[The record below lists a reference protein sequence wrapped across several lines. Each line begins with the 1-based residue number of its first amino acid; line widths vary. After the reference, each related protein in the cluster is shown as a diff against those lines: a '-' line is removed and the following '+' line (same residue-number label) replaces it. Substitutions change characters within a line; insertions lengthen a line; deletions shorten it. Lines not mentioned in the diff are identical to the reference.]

1 MANGV
6 GEDAIDLRLAT
17 GHLHRLVLAGRRL
30 TGVYAV
36 GRPLLH
42 PGLGWQWAAW
52 LACGPESVI
61 SDRTAADV
69 GDLLTSRRL
78 EVTIPPDA
86 RRRRAGITVHRRALD
101 PQDITTINGLPVTG
115 WPRTL
120 LDVAAVDPPKR
131 LALALDRT
139 VTLQIFDLNAID
151 DVLHRHPRAHGTPAL
166 RAAVGQMTGEG
177 ERTRSDAEVDVHWLV
192 LSSDLPRPL
201 VNHRLLGYVVDLY
214 WPLQRLIVEVDS
226 TRWHD
231 GPFARRNDH
240 ARQAILEAAGYALIR
255 VRATD
260 PPQQILQR
268 IRAALAARSVDH
280 PG

>member
-1 MANGV
+1 MIGRWQLVANGV

-86 RRRRAGITVHRRALD
+86 RRRRRAR
-101 PQDITTINGLPVTG
+101 PS
-115 WPRTL
+115 RSFS
-120 LDVAAVDPPKR
+120 ASAPPS
-131 LALALDRT
+131 
-139 VTLQIFDLNAID
+139 
-151 DVLHRHPRAHGTPAL
+151 RH
-166 RAAVGQMTGEG
+166 
-177 ERTRSDAEVDVHWLV
+177 D
-192 LSSDLPRPL
+192 
-201 VNHRLLGYVVDLY
+201 
-214 WPLQRLIVEVDS
+214 
-226 TRWHD
+226 
-231 GPFARRNDH
+231 
-240 ARQAILEAAGYALIR
+240 
-255 VRATD
+255 
-260 PPQQILQR
+260 
-268 IRAALAARSVDH
+268 RSVTRAEI
-280 PG
+280 G